1 MSIIHGVPAHVYLT
15 VDPWVIYLISK
26 CIKIRIDDILSS
38 WQKHNIDTFNL
49 ESSCYLTATVKM
61 VNENQFAF

>member
-1 MSIIHGVPAHVYLT
+1 MSITDRVPAHVYLT

-26 CIKIRIDDILSS
+26 CTKIRMDDILSS
-38 WQKHNIDTFNL
+38 WQKHNIGFFKL
-49 ESSCYLTATVKM
+49 ESSYYLTATVKM